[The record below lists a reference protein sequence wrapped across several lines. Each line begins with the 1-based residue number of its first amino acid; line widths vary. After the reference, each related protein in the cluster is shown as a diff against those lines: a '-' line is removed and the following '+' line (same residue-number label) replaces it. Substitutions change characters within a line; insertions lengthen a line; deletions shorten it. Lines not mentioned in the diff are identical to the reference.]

1 LKNVSNIIRYNLLPD
16 HTICREQ
23 ETPRGKKRQKL
34 RISVFLTVNGD
45 GSDKRKA
52 MVIGRAA
59 TPNAFKN
66 AHINKNNLLVIYRNN
81 KKAWVLSG
89 IWYEYLRELNTEMEK
104 NKRRIALATDNCP
117 SHPPPDRPPKGYD
130 GPEPPYL
137 SHVTLVYLP
146 KNTTPYF
153 QPLDLLVHS
162 IPSVSRQ
169 TWHPVITF
177 CPSGNTLQQV
187 TSPVRMEH
195 KFDSLRERWDKR
207 KGIKWLLTMI

>member
-23 ETPRGKKRQKL
+23 ETPRGKRRQKL

-66 AHINKNNLLVIYRNN
+66 AHINKNNLPVIYRNN
-81 KKAWVLSG
+81 KKAWMLSG

-104 NKRRIALATDNCP
+104 NKRRIALVTDNCP

-130 GPEPPYL
+130 RPEPPHL

-153 QPLDLLVHS
+153 QPLDQGIIRSFKAAYRRKYAQYLVHVFNATNS
-162 IPSVSRQ
+162 TPPPID
-169 TWHPVITF
+169 I
-177 CPSGNTLQQV
+177 LQAIHFI
-187 TSPVRMEH
+187 SEA
-195 KFDSLRERWDKR
+195 
-207 KGIKWLLTMI
+207 